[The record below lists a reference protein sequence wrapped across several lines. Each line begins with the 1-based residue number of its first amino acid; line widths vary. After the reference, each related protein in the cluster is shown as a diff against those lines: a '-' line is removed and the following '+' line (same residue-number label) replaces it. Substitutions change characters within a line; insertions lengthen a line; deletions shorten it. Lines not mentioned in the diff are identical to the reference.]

1 MIYDIVIDLWSSR
14 NFASMK
20 DIKKKSDLMEDFLEF
35 IFNKKILSGVVALG
49 YNQICCQTLSNIYI
63 PKHITILR
71 NHKDWR
77 CNSKSPCSNH
87 GI

>member
-1 MIYDIVIDLWSSR
+1 MVDI
-14 NFASMK
+14 
-20 DIKKKSDLMEDFLEF
+20 LEF

-71 NHKDWR
+71 NHKD
-77 CNSKSPCSNH
+77 
-87 GI
+87 